1 MQYKNDGIKYSN
13 SKCLLSTASLAREV
27 NELLKDAKMKWQTKE
42 KPETKGCCYRMKV
55 FK

>member
-27 NELLKDAKMKWQTKE
+27 NELLEYVKMYWKTKE
-42 KPETKGCCYRMKV
+42 KTETNGCCYQMKV
-55 FK
+55 LI